1 MMIPLQNKSSGIPP
15 VKDPENPEI
24 EQLQVFIDE
33 EDTETE
39 VEDQHASSDIL

>member
-39 VEDQHASSDIL
+39 VGDQHASSDIL